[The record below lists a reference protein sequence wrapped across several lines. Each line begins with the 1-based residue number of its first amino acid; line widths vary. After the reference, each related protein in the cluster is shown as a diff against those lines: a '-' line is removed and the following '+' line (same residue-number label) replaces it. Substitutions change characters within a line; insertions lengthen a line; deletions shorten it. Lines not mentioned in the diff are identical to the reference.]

1 MRATSTTADGDGLS
15 NEHIGLIGA
24 LSSVILILVLVILYI
39 VHRVRAQ
46 RAGQVVSQLAP
57 AYADRLHPD
66 GAKTALG
73 EQYAES
79 GYRTPYSA
87 ICEKYGEP
95 LSPGHYADYQSQD
108 YAEPLMTTPP
118 PLPPVTNSPLSSC
131 KRPPLTNGPK
141 MALEPPASPQ
151 LSLSPRSKHSP
162 KTVTALRRGA
172 ASPVLEQHYAATD
185 ICRPTNFLSEENGPM
200 DDVEIPQI
208 PRHQLKLYEKLGEG
222 QFGEVHLCHIEGG
235 SDVVPDVI
243 GPGCRSLVAVKTLRP
258 GTSQAA
264 RADFEREARTLAR
277 LQDPNIV
284 RVLGLC
290 TREEPLCVVVEYME
304 HGDLNQY
311 LQQHVAE
318 TALHAS
324 GKVLSYGS
332 LIYMATQISSG
343 MKYLESLN
351 FVHRDLATRNCL
363 VGRGHMVKISDF
375 GMSRGVYA
383 NDYYKIEGRTLLPI
397 RWMAWEAIFLGKFT
411 TKSDVWSF
419 AVTLWEVLTYARQ
432 QPYEE
437 MTDERVIETL
447 AQLYHNDAQ
456 QVYLPQP
463 HDCPRE
469 IYDLLLECWRRDPL
483 DRPNFR
489 EIHLFLQRKNLGYRN
504 ESGS

>member
-1 MRATSTTADGDGLS
+1 M
-15 NEHIGLIGA
+15 
-24 LSSVILILVLVILYI
+24 
-39 VHRVRAQ
+39 
-46 RAGQVVSQLAP
+46 
-57 AYADRLHPD
+57 
-66 GAKTALG
+66 
-73 EQYAES
+73 
-79 GYRTPYSA
+79 
-87 ICEKYGEP
+87 
-95 LSPGHYADYQSQD
+95 
-108 YAEPLMTTPP
+108 
-118 PLPPVTNSPLSSC
+118 
-131 KRPPLTNGPK
+131 
-141 MALEPPASPQ
+141 
-151 LSLSPRSKHSP
+151 
-162 KTVTALRRGA
+162 RRGA
-172 ASPVLEQHYAATD
+172 P
-185 ICRPTNFLSEENGPM
+185 
-200 DDVEIPQI
+200 
-208 PRHQLKLYEKLGEG
+208 
-222 QFGEVHLCHIEGG
+222 CHIEGG

-483 DRPNFR
+483 DPAQPSVFSLARVTGSVGGRHFNTDPVTHYTLGGGGFNGARNVSVKMPRVLARYLRLELQFAAAWILVSEVTFESEPAVGNFSDETGPLLR
-489 EIHLFLQRKNLGYRN
+489 ETALEGGGRAGDGQRIAGALN
-504 ESGS
+504 GSRRQLEL